1 VLEPIGQVPQPR
13 KRNLLL
19 KSVPWHCANLVVLL
33 HTRVDVHC
41 RCPGQEGGGSRCKTP
56 PGIVLTLLCCC
67 THGLN
72 YIADAQA
79 KKEEAAAAKRAK
91 QEAKEKGGKK
101 ATSFMESVA
110 VLRKSPKGDF
120 VFGLVP

>member
-1 VLEPIGQVPQPR
+1 
-13 KRNLLL
+13 
-19 KSVPWHCANLVVLL
+19 
-33 HTRVDVHC
+33 
-41 RCPGQEGGGSRCKTP
+41 
-56 PGIVLTLLCCC
+56 
-67 THGLN
+67 LN